1 MATYYKLI
9 RETRE
14 GKAVRGH
21 IYEVHTY
28 FNHRSGTYVQSL
40 SPVAPTLENAECMIL
55 PLIYKV
61 QVNLSP
67 RFGTLMPM
75 LTDVPGRTGI
85 RIHGGTKPEHSQ
97 GCILIT
103 RRREYQRFVTTLLQ
117 EQNENRV
124 IYLEMSESDDYKKM
138 QAERKQAQKDH

>member
-9 RETRE
+9 REHRE

-28 FNHRSGTYVQSL
+28 FNHRSGTYVETQKA
-40 SPVAPTLENAECMIL
+40 VAPTMENADKLIL
-55 PLIYKV
+55 ALIYKV

-67 RFGTLMPM
+67 RFGTLMP
-75 LTDVPGRTGI
+75 LLIDVPGRTGI
-85 RIHGGTKPEHSQ
+85 RIHGGTKPEHSS

-103 RRREYQRFVTTLLQ
+103 RRGAYQELVKTLLQ

-124 IYLEMSESDDYKKM
+124 IYLEIKENYESG
-138 QAERKQAQKDH
+138 QTQTNH

>member
-9 RETRE
+9 REHRE
-14 GKAVRGH
+14 GNAVRGH
-21 IYEVHTY
+21 IYEVQTY
-28 FNHRSGTYVQSL
+28 FNHRSGTYVETL
-40 SPVAPTLENAECMIL
+40 KAVAPTLENTDKLIL

-67 RFGTLMPM
+67 RFGTLMP
-75 LTDVPGRTGI
+75 LLIDVPGRTGI
-85 RIHGGTKPEHSQ
+85 RIHGGTKPEHSS

-103 RRREYQRFVTTLLQ
+103 RCSEYQNLVKTLLQ

-124 IYLEMSESDDYKKM
+124 IYLEISEHYESG
-138 QAERKQAQKDH
+138 QTQTNH